1 MALHAKGCP
10 YSVDWRTIKQAFCH
24 LFSLCTVI
32 IHYCIDALT
41 SVIWSLL
48 VAECNRDFPWI
59 LLYGRVTVQTLWEL
73 ETSLGCNSRKSH
85 NSLEFVLSNIMRI
98 LKSQYVIYE
107 DQINAISLKGQVEC
121 KDIPQENT
129 FLLQCCICMNGCYR
143 TCAKVH

>member
-1 MALHAKGCP
+1 MEGLQFKLCE
-10 YSVDWRTIKQAFCH
+10 SWR
-24 LFSLCTVI
+24 S
-32 IHYCIDALT
+32 
-41 SVIWSLL
+41 
-48 VAECNRDFPWI
+48 
-59 LLYGRVTVQTLWEL
+59 
-73 ETSLGCNSRKSH
+73 TSLGCNSRKSH

-129 FLLQCCICMNGCYR
+129 FLLQCCICMNACYR